1 MEECSMSQCSILA
14 CQVSVPE
21 TRSCDDRDNHV
32 DRISELISQKLSV
45 QCSDLVVL
53 PELSTVEYS
62 RQSFSILKSLAE
74 TLDGRSVRVWQEVA
88 KKYSCHIVFGMPRIQ
103 DDQYRISQ
111 IVIDSNGN
119 VGGYYD
125 KLHMCQYGASMEKDF
140 FSRGESLHIFS
151 INNIRFSPI
160 ICYDIRMPELSRTL
174 TLDHSVDCILH
185 SGAYFRDESFD
196 SWKAFVTTR
205 SMENQIYLLS
215 LNRAGVNFGQSMFAS
230 PWTDQR
236 SPIIMLDDTAECFER
251 FTVSSDC
258 IRAIRRN
265 YTFLADKLDHYE
277 AL

>member
-1 MEECSMSQCSILA
+1 MSQCSILA

-125 KLHMCQYGASMEKDF
+125 KLQCVSMVRQWRKTF
-140 FSRGESLHIFS
+140 FHVGES
-151 INNIRFSPI
+151 
-160 ICYDIRMPELSRTL
+160 CT
-174 TLDHSVDCILH
+174 
-185 SGAYFRDESFD
+185 YF
-196 SWKAFVTTR
+196 
-205 SMENQIYLLS
+205 
-215 LNRAGVNFGQSMFAS
+215 
-230 PWTDQR
+230 P
-236 SPIIMLDDTAECFER
+236 
-251 FTVSSDC
+251 
-258 IRAIRRN
+258 
-265 YTFLADKLDHYE
+265 
-277 AL
+277 